1 MNNVSFH
8 KADRVRNSV
17 AAAGYHL
24 LYLPPYSPHLNPVE
38 SVFSSVRNHVWQE
51 VVQEEEEEEGEEE
64 DSKQVSD
71 EEGYS
76 QDGEMGA
83 MLAPAP
89 LHVKVERKYSP
100 PRNRSGRVRV

>member
-8 KADRVRNSV
+8 KTDMVRNAV
-17 AAAGYHL
+17 AAAGHHL

-51 VVQEEEEEEGEEE
+51 VVQEEEEE

-89 LHVKVERKYSP
+89 LHVKVERKYSGMSTSCS
-100 PRNRSGRVRV
+100 RKKS